1 MCSWGVIS
9 HPSLAGFSSTGVI
22 HIPVSLPL
30 PAAGGQLE
38 AVEWLGIHSGHI
50 APRPTVGGQQCVSKA
65 IHWVPP
71 LKKQTLKKKNTDLA
85 LIINS
90 ISIYSVKI
98 YNLVPPGFHRSPPGS
113 GSGSH
118 WASYWGKH
126 GGHSRCPSSAPSLQ
140 RHVWALAASH
150 QHVPSAGRL

>member
-1 MCSWGVIS
+1 MCSRGAELFLTPVWLGSPPQVWSTYQSPSHSQLREGSWKLWSGWGFIPVT
-9 HPSLAGFSSTGVI
+9 SLHGQRSVGSSVSVKPSTGF
-22 HIPVSLPL
+22 HL
-30 PAAGGQLE
+30 
-38 AVEWLGIHSGHI
+38 WKNKH
-50 APRPTVGGQQCVSKA
+50 
-65 IHWVPP
+65 
-71 LKKQTLKKKNTDLA
+71 KKNNTNLA
-85 LIINS
+85 LII